1 MQAIYLIIS
10 TTTAVGSI
18 CVCTTEKRSCL
29 AEITLEVML
38 LPQDLSKYPSSLY
51 LKQNKFSCNN
61 ICSALHLIKIYAV
74 STQFMPL
81 GLKEWITSV
90 CVLRKEGEL
99 VADMM
104 LKIWACP
111 TLSSSFHLEQNAAQ
125 ISNELT
131 NDLII

>member
-1 MQAIYLIIS
+1 MPQLRVGELPVREFQQVATGLQRRNSGTS
-10 TTTAVGSI
+10 TAW
-18 CVCTTEKRSCL
+18 KL
-29 AEITLEVML
+29 
-38 LPQDLSKYPSSLY
+38 
-51 LKQNKFSCNN
+51 
-61 ICSALHLIKIYAV
+61 KIYAV

-111 TLSSSFHLEQNAAQ
+111 TLSSSFHLEQNAAH